1 MKKTLAKTVV
11 SLAATALLLG
21 SLGASAELAQ
31 CKKGEKWDAATRSCV
46 TKK

>member
-11 SLAATALLLG
+11 SLAAAVLLLG

-31 CKKGEKWDAATRSCV
+31 CKKGEKWDAASKSCV
-46 TKK
+46 AKK